1 MDFRV
6 EEASIEQI
14 HAAFKSGDLTSRK
27 LVEHYLRRIEAF
39 DRNGPGINSI
49 VTLNREALS
58 EADRLD
64 RMLSETWILKGP
76 LHGIPFL
83 IKDQIETRRIR
94 TTFGSKAFE
103 NYVPDADATIVRRI
117 KESGGIVLGK
127 ANMPDFGV
135 SWYGVSSVLGD
146 TLNPYDTSRDPGGSS
161 SGIGAGIAANF
172 ATVGIGEDTAG
183 SIRVPSSFNNLFG
196 IRVTTGLIS
205 RSGMC
210 PIINFQDTPGPMA
223 RNVKDLST
231 VLDVIAGYDKED
243 SATSMSVFSGSLGN
257 FGSSLMGGELRGSRI
272 GILRDSFPGR
282 DEDVS
287 LVMERAIHTMSS
299 NGADIVDPV
308 EISDLPARIK
318 NSGLYDI
325 QTKYDLNG
333 FIRTRKGSPMKSVED
348 IVSAGMYHELI
359 DILEYVSRGE
369 SLPEEHPEY
378 YRRRFGQNELRKA
391 IIELIVSSGLD
402 AIMYPSAR
410 ILPPAKDDIRGRKW
424 AGLGFPVNSF
434 ISSHSGCP
442 SIAVPAGFTSGGIP
456 VGFELLAKPL
466 DEQKLLNLAYSYE
479 LVANPRRSPE
489 TTPDLA

>member
-1 MDFRV
+1 
-6 EEASIEQI
+6 
-14 HAAFKSGDLTSRK
+14 
-27 LVEHYLRRIEAF
+27 
-39 DRNGPGINSI
+39 
-49 VTLNREALS
+49 
-58 EADRLD
+58 
-64 RMLSETWILKGP
+64 
-76 LHGIPFL
+76 
-83 IKDQIETRRIR
+83 
-94 TTFGSKAFE
+94 
-103 NYVPDADATIVRRI
+103 
-117 KESGGIVLGK
+117 
-127 ANMPDFGV
+127 
-135 SWYGVSSVLGD
+135 
-146 TLNPYDTSRDPGGSS
+146 DPGGSS